1 MPETSAQIKARE
13 KQDAA
18 LAAARAIQ
26 DAALAAKKAIQD
38 IATRAD
44 KNLDTAYKTVEKIKD
59 VGYEKFYEQLC
70 RVAYAQGWEKEIYDF
85 STTTLTETEVQDDL
99 DLAEQDDQNAFKRH
113 VNRRNAYLIIMRAGD
128 GHTVESLIQNLPR
141 GNARVV
147 LNCIHNFHHPK
158 TTAGLQA
165 AYVNFHTPTQA
176 STGTTV
182 VTWFAYTSQ
191 AAKIVRTSGGHADD
205 NAQLVV
211 LLKGLLPEFNQ
222 IRVYLHQQKGLTL
235 IEACDAIM
243 DYARTEGLLELCKGG
258 QGKAKGNI
266 YSVHDSEAKDRDQD
280 KKRTPRQSRKEW
292 IASLATMEC
301 PQWPE
306 GKCMW
311 GAKCHKKHVGPEGA
325 NKKVSPPPSLSTPPA
340 FPSANLGHVP
350 SGNLGH
356 GPSGPPGCMLCH
368 VGTAHHP
375 SKCPIA
381 GSTPVDFTYL
391 VHCNE
396 PSEPDTK
403 AETETKA
410 EVESKA
416 YTFLI
421 GADNSNKSSSW
432 RESNTFQLLSGLII
446 LILLTPLQFIKGLW
460 KISENVTPVIMMA
473 IVLLLAAVLTKASP
487 TTCEVKL
494 TYASA
499 YIIGQEGTSE
509 RGFEWCADTGCN
521 RFVTNCL
528 EDFLPASI
536 NDISLT
542 VGVGNG
548 TYVVKKQGDVI
559 IENHCGQTI
568 KLTNVLY
575 MPACGKK
582 LMPASPFI
590 NKGCK
595 LTISTKQI
603 DLFSPDHNVLLT
615 GKEID
620 GLYYFKAKT
629 ILPEEF
635 FNRPVQKVVECQ
647 GVTNHSGYFGLPVGT
662 IISSLGK
669 DFSAK
674 LLETHQSFGHL
685 NFTKLRKFLG
695 LKQGDNPHCPACAI
709 AMSRKAPLN
718 KTTDRSTRI
727 NHRLHIDI
735 GFTSGS
741 LNPFQLCVDDYTRVS
756 HIILLKS
763 KDEVLTEFIDLKKLL
778 DNQHSP
784 WKLAYVRSDN
794 EFVYTSNK
802 WIEYCREEGIEHEF
816 SPPYRHDALGV
827 VERCMQTVGV
837 CFRCM
842 MLHGNAPN
850 AMIHYAL
857 VHANTI
863 RNHCPSKANAGR
875 TPLEKQAGA
884 KLPINKRLLK
894 GPLFCLIYVH
904 IYEEE
909 RIKHGDRAV
918 ACVYLG
924 FDHVNNQFIGME
936 WTTGKIHYCGD
947 ADFMPTIMPFRA
959 NPHKV
964 PDWMSENDHLTPSQ
978 MVSRPNPVPHS
989 LPTGPRRAYRQHSAV
1004 YQDPASAVEETVLP
1018 VPASNQPES
1027 IRSSIRQHQYLH
1039 STDENGVGVDIR
1051 TIPDVNNLLWMFS
1064 PHLYH
1069 VHDWGPE
1076 PSTWAE
1082 AMSSP
1087 YANRWIIAMLEE
1099 RESFRVREVYEL
1111 VPRSQAD
1118 GHRIFKS
1125 RPVLKMKFNPPTAEE
1140 PFGSLDKFKY
1150 RLTIAAYTSMLV
1162 QGVDYKEKFASTV
1175 RWAATKLIMAQA
1187 VMQDWD
1193 LLHIDIKTFFLY
1205 GVLDE
1210 GKPVFMEQPEGWD
1223 TIEKPR
1229 DQFVC
1234 LLSKA
1239 VYGHPSASH
1248 CAQKVLKQTLTTN
1261 GSFLPTSADDCVY
1274 VSDPNLPLYCVGG
1287 THVDDILSTGDQL
1300 GLEHMVQTLSSKFE
1314 IVAKLNPNI
1323 ITGVQILRD
1332 RKMKFLKLHQ
1342 GQYVREMLETYGMT
1356 NCESIDTPMD
1366 PATARALMLLPVDQA
1381 DPTTI
1386 SKFQSLVG
1394 CLIWLLKTRHDIA
1407 FTTNLLA
1414 RFTLIASRQH
1424 LVFAMRVL
1432 RYLKGTIEYGI
1443 IFLAGFKEDG
1453 VITGQADADFAG
1465 DLSSSRSTS
1474 GGFLKVGQL
1483 GTICCRSSLEKKI
1496 STSTG
1501 QAETYALASL
1511 VKDVVWTRQLAHD
1524 MRRSMSGPTALDTDN
1539 QGVHI
1544 QSTKAINHATAKH
1557 FRVAQAF
1564 IRSKGEDGSI
1574 RVNKIGTNDNHS
1586 DFLTKALCSELFRKH
1601 RDVVMGPK
1609 HLQEFVPQIE

>member
-1 MPETSAQIKARE
+1 MPTETVAQVKARE
-13 KQDAA
+13 K
-18 LAAARAIQ
+18 LNAAANE
-26 DAALAAKKAIQD
+26 AAAKQKRREDKEAAAKK
-38 IATRAD
+38 TRQELITRSD
-44 KNLDTAYKTVEKIKD
+44 KNTDTAYKTVEKIKD
-59 VGYEKFYEQLC
+59 VGYEKFYEQIC
-70 RVAYAQGWEKEIYDF
+70 RVAYAGEWDEKICDL
-85 STTTLTETEVQDDL
+85 STTALTDKELQDDAA
-99 DLAEQDDQNAFKRH
+99 LADAGDEQAFKR
-113 VNRRNAYLIIMRAGD
+113 NLDRRAAYMIMMRAGD
-128 GHTVESLIQNLPR
+128 GHIVESLIRNLPR

-147 LNCIHNFHHPK
+147 LNCIHNYHYPK
-158 TTAGLQA
+158 STAGLQT

-182 VTWFAYTSQ
+182 VAWFAYISQ
-191 AAKIVRTSGGHADD
+191 AAKIVRTTGGFADD
-205 NAQLVV
+205 STELVV

-235 IEACDAIM
+235 IDACETIM
-243 DYARTEGLLELCKGG
+243 DFARTEGLLELCKGG

-266 YSVHDSEAKDRDQD
+266 YSVHDPDEKDKVQG
-280 KKRTPRQSRKEW
+280 KRTPKQSRKEW
-292 IASLATMEC
+292 IASLATKEC
-301 PQWPE
+301 QNWTE
-306 GKCMW
+306 GTCMW
-311 GAKCHKKHVGPEGA
+311 GVKCHKKHVGLEGA
-325 NKKVSPPPSLSTPPA
+325 NKKVSPHPSLSTPPSSI
-340 FPSANLGHVP
+340 PSANLGHVP
-350 SGNLGH
+350 SA
-356 GPSGPPGCMLCH
+356 PPGCMLCQ
-368 VGTAHHP
+368 VGTTHHP

-381 GSTPVDFTYL
+381 GSTSVDFTYL
-391 VHCNE
+391 VHSAE
-396 PSEPDTK
+396 PSEPEAATK
-403 AETETKA
+403 TNTDD
-410 EVESKA
+410 ESKA

-421 GADNSNKSSSW
+421 GTDNSNKADSW
-432 RESNTFQLLSGLII
+432 RDNTFQLLSGLMIF
-446 LILLTPLQFIKGLW
+446 ILLAPLQFIKGLG
-460 KISENVTPVIMMA
+460 KISESITPVLMM
-473 IVLLLAAVLTKASP
+473 IIILLLAAVLTKASP
-487 TTCEVKL
+487 TTCEVKY

-528 EDFLPASI
+528 EDFLPDSI
-536 NDISLT
+536 DDIALS
-542 VGVGNG
+542 VGVGGG

-575 MPACGKK
+575 MPLCGKK

-590 NKGCK
+590 KKGCK
-595 LTISTKQI
+595 LAISMKQI
-603 DLFSPDHNVLLT
+603 DLFSPDHSVLLT

-629 ILPEEF
+629 IPPEEF
-635 FNRPVQKVVECQ
+635 FNRPVQKVVQCQ
-647 GVTNHSGYFGLPVGT
+647 RVNNHSGYFGLPAGT
-662 IISSLGK
+662 ITSSAGN

-727 NHRLHIDI
+727 NHRLHLDI

-741 LNPFQLCVDDYTRVS
+741 LNPFQLCVDDFTRVS
-756 HIILLKS
+756 HITLLKQ
-763 KDEVLTEFIDLKKLL
+763 KDQVLTEFIDLKKLL

-784 WKLAYVRSDN
+784 WKLAYVRTDN

-802 WIEYCREEGIEHEF
+802 WIDYCREEGIEHEF

-850 AMIHYAL
+850 AMIPYAL

-875 TPLEKQAGA
+875 TPLEKQAGT

-936 WTTGKIHYCGD
+936 WTSGKIHYCGD

-978 MVSRPNPVPHS
+978 MVARPNPVPHS

-1004 YQDPASAVEETVLP
+1004 YQDPDPAVEETVLP
-1018 VPASNQPES
+1018 VPAANQSEP
-1027 IRSSIRQHQYLH
+1027 IRSSIRQHQYQH

-1051 TIPDVNNLLWMFS
+1051 TIPDVHNSLWMFS
-1064 PHLYH
+1064 PDLYY

-1082 AMSSP
+1082 AMSTP
-1087 YANRWIIAMLEE
+1087 YASRWIIAMLEE
-1099 RESFRVREVYEL
+1099 RESFRVREVYVL

-1140 PFGSLDKFKY
+1140 PRGSLDKFKY

-1187 VMQDWD
+1187 VMEDWD

-1229 DQFVC
+1229 DQFIC

-1248 CAQKVLKQTLTTN
+1248 CAQKALKQTLTAN

-1274 VSDPNLPLYCVGG
+1274 ISDPNLPLYCVGG

-1300 GLEHMVQTLSSKFE
+1300 GLDHMVQTLSSKFE
-1314 IVAKLNPNI
+1314 IVAKLNPKI
-1323 ITGVQILRD
+1323 ITGVQILRE

-1342 GQYVREMLETYGMT
+1342 GQYIREILETYGMT
-1356 NCESIDTPMD
+1356 DCEPIDTPMD

-1381 DPTTI
+1381 DPASI

-1483 GTICCRSSLEKKI
+1483 GTICCKSSLEKKI

-1511 VKDVVWTRQLAHD
+1511 VKDVVWTRQLAHE
-1524 MRRSMSGPTALDTDN
+1524 MRRNMSGPTTLDTDN

-1557 FRVAQAF
+1557 FRVAQAY

-1609 HLQEFVPQIE
+1609 HLQEFVPHIE